1 MQEYADRLAATSTP
15 VEEELE
21 REFEARLVESS
32 KLAFRIAY
40 SVLRQRQDAED
51 VAQEAFLKAHR
62 SFRQLRDRQAF
73 RAWLVRMTWRLALD
87 RQRGDRR
94 RTKWECQHSRESIA
108 ETATDTVIES
118 ERAQKVWQAIDALP
132 DKLRLAIVL
141 VNIEG
146 HNLKEVGDLLGVAEG
161 TIKAR
166 LFEARQ
172 RMKEKLQ
179 WMNNNS
185 TR

>member
-1 MQEYADRLAATSTP
+1 MHEYADRLTAGATP

-21 REFEARLVESS
+21 REFETRLAESS
-32 KLAFRIAY
+32 KLAFRIAF

-62 SFRQLRDRQAF
+62 CFRQLRDRNAF

-94 RTKWECQHSRESIA
+94 RAKWELQHAQQPPPGAPPDPLIA
-108 ETATDTVIES
+108 S
-118 ERAQKVWQAIDALP
+118 ERASQMWAAIDELP
-132 DKLRLAIVL
+132 EKLRLAIVL

-146 HNLKEVGDLLGVAEG
+146 NNLKEVGELLGVAEG

-166 LFEARQ
+166 LFDARQ
-172 RMKEKLQ
+172 RLKENLK
-179 WMNNNS
+179 WAIDNP